1 MHMLRQLHALVV
13 DDEPHCRDLLCRQLE
28 RICPSISV
36 MQTATGAKEAER
48 MIQDLAPDVVFMD
61 IHMPHRSGLELLEA
75 LSDRDFY
82 LVFTTAYD
90 RYAVEALRKQA
101 FDYLLKPINRDDLQA
116 CTRRILLHFYHHRA
130 PGKGALSPA
139 TRRLEILTSGKRHF
153 VRHKDIVHVEAE
165 GSYTTLHLA
174 NGRRITMSKNLKR
187 VEEMLNNEMFFR
199 PHNSHLVQ
207 LHRVEACNYRD
218 NTVVLDTGAV
228 VPMAVRK
235 REALKQRLSLLMSA

>member
-1 MHMLRQLHALVV
+1 
-13 DDEPHCRDLLCRQLE
+13 
-28 RICPSISV
+28 
-36 MQTATGAKEAER
+36 
-48 MIQDLAPDVVFMD
+48 MIKDLAPDVVFMD
-61 IHMPHRSGLELLEA
+61 IHMPHRSGLELLDS

-116 CTRRILLHFYHHRA
+116 CTRRILLHFYHQRTSGMGVL
-130 PGKGALSPA
+130 PPA

-165 GSYTTLHLA
+165 GSYTTLHLS

-218 NTVVLDTGAV
+218 NTVVLDTGAI

-235 REALKQRLSLLMSA
+235 REALKQRLALLMSA